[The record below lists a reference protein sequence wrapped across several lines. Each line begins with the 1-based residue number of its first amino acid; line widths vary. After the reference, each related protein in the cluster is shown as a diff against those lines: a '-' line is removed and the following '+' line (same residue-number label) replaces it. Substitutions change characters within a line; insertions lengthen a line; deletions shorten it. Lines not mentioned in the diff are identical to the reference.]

1 MQRSTCI
8 SYACQRSPWLAEQRF
23 LQLASAPKKLYAFL
37 DLFKIHIDAM
47 YEQTSWG
54 LDMKEKKDELLTH
67 ANARYLIAT
76 HVHIQV
82 HVPQRGREK
91 RMPS

>member
-1 MQRSTCI
+1 M
-8 SYACQRSPWLAEQRF
+8 
-23 LQLASAPKKLYAFL
+23 YAFL

-47 YEQTSWG
+47 YEQSSWG
-54 LDMKEKKDELLTH
+54 LDMKEKKDKLLTH

-76 HVHIQV
+76 HVHIHIHIHVHVHV

>member
-1 MQRSTCI
+1 MLKTKMRRSYGHV
-8 SYACQRSPWLAEQRF
+8 SLSLVKDLPGELNNVFYNSHEQ
-23 LQLASAPKKLYAFL
+23 S
-37 DLFKIHIDAM
+37 
-47 YEQTSWG
+47 SWG